1 MRRLVALSVVL
12 VALFAVFWIAR
23 PISED
28 DVRDTVAQFG
38 PAAAPAFVV
47 LAGLL
52 GAALVPGPLLAGA
65 SGLLFGTLSGFFV
78 TLAAATLSALV
89 ACAIGVR
96 VARRSP
102 VRDTALATTVRDHSL
117 ASVIIQRLAPVVPD
131 GPFNYAFGVA
141 GVSAWPLALGTLIG
155 SSPRAFAYTA
165 LGDSVDD
172 GATPLAIVAIG
183 VVVVTGAVGLLIVAR
198 YRQGGPARPGSGS
211 GDEAPPPVGR
221 AG

>member
-12 VALFAVFWIAR
+12 VALFAVFWILR
-23 PISED
+23 PIARA
-28 DVRDTVAQFG
+28 DVRDAVEPFG
-38 PAAAPAFVV
+38 WAAAPTFVV

-65 SGLLFGTLSGFFV
+65 SGLLFGTLSGFGV
-78 TLAAATLSALV
+78 TLAAAVLSALIG
-89 ACAIGVR
+89 CAIGAR
-96 VARRSP
+96 AARRSP
-102 VRDTALATTVRDHSL
+102 VRETTLATSVRDHGTL
-117 ASVIIQRLAPVVPD
+117 SVVVQRLLPVVPD

-141 GVSAWPLALGTLIG
+141 GVSAWPLVLGTLIG

-172 GATPLAIVAIG
+172 GATPLALVAVGIV
-183 VVVVTGAVGLLIVAR
+183 VLTGAVGLAVAVR
-198 YRQGGPARPGSGS
+198 VR
-211 GDEAPPPVGR
+211 R